1 MPGKP
6 WANSVAGKTMLQE
19 TIHSPSSRGLGSA
32 PLAETEVSKPW
43 AGSHESPGLRASGDP
58 LLPLHP
64 HIPVCHPTPQS
75 LLLLHPGT
83 WPPFPLPLAA
93 HCPLLLDW
101 FLLTTLL

>member
-6 WANSVAGKTMLQE
+6 WADSVAGKTMLQE

-32 PLAETEVSKPW
+32 
-43 AGSHESPGLRASGDP
+43 SPGQGAMRVQGSGP
-58 LLPLHP
+58 QQIPFFPCPLHP

-101 FLLTTLL
+101 FILTILL